1 MSAVTV
7 TRPAVLEGERIPF
20 LRHVRIEL
28 RKTVDT
34 RASAWLLIAIA
45 AITVGATVLPLFLS
59 SDGSGL
65 DWASF
70 VLFASSGWS
79 FLLPFIGVLAATSE
93 WTQRTALSTFTLEP
107 RRTVVN
113 LAKLVASLILGIAM
127 VAATYAAGAVV
138 NVIGIAFFDGSGSW
152 ALDGG
157 VVLGYLGTMA
167 IYVMLGVGL
176 GLLLL
181 NTPLAIVAFVV
192 LPMLVSVLTL
202 IPAMEDI
209 VPWIDL
215 NGASLPLVDGSLT
228 GTEWAHLA
236 TAFLLWCALPM
247 CLGLYRTSRREVA

>member
-1 MSAVTV
+1 MSAATE

-59 SDGSGL
+59 DDGSGL

-107 RRTVVN
+107 RRTLVN
-113 LAKLVASLILGIAM
+113 LAKLVASLVLGVAM

-138 NVIGIAFFDGSGSW
+138 NANGSGSW
-152 ALDGG
+152 RLDGG

-167 IYVMLGVGL
+167 IYVTLGVGL

-181 NTPLAIVAFVV
+181 NTPLAIVAFIV
-192 LPMLVSVLTL
+192 LPMIMGVLTL
-202 IPAMEDI
+202 IPALADI

-215 NGASLPLVDGSLT
+215 TGASLPLVDGSLT

-247 CLGLYRTSRREVA
+247 LLGLYRTSHREVA

>member
-1 MSAVTV
+1 PARRGRGRRRRHRDHGIRSRPRTGNPRIAHPERVARGRLFRRDGRRRPRGGRGMSAVTG

-79 FLLPFIGVLAATSE
+79 FLLPFIGVLSATSE

-152 ALDGG
+152 ALDGV

-167 IYVMLGVGL
+167 I
-176 GLLLL
+176 
-181 NTPLAIVAFVV
+181 
-192 LPMLVSVLTL
+192 
-202 IPAMEDI
+202 
-209 VPWIDL
+209 
-215 NGASLPLVDGSLT
+215 
-228 GTEWAHLA
+228 
-236 TAFLLWCALPM
+236 
-247 CLGLYRTSRREVA
+247 